1 MSNNK
6 KKNTKK
12 KMKPET
18 KQKIGLGFAS
28 LINNEACIKIGRN
41 WKWYFP
47 VITGILAIMIAL
59 VPSFTQNMQTK
70 LGDNLMNAPSYG
82 IENGLVHVGE
92 FLQEKNIDLVVNEE
106 EQIVDNGSWRNAFS
120 TDNPYNNEKAEPW
133 YTCISTNPNTDEE
146 YVIIE
151 AFFNDSAYY
160 AEQAG
165 GEPVSDIDFANN
177 VLANKNPYNGVA
189 RGSEEDVYDNAAVIF
204 GKEHI
209 YIIKVGSDGS
219 VGQAVGR
226 YDRLIGVNFKN
237 YATSDFD
244 GVAYTATP
252 ETYDYTNAVRETWRR
267 VINAAAESDKNIQ
280 ALSYLGIM
288 AAVYIGLAFVFGLV
302 IFLMTR
308 GKKNPLRI
316 YTFWE
321 TQKMAYTAALC
332 PAILS
337 LILGFLIT
345 SFALFMFI
353 FLYGIRIMWMSMR
366 SLRAPT
372 Y

>member
-6 KKNTKK
+6 KKKTKK

-82 IENGLVHVGE
+82 LENGLVHVGE
-92 FLQEKNIDLVVNEE
+92 FLQEKNVDLLVNEE
-106 EQIVDNGSWRNAFS
+106 AKLEDNGTWETATTGMEHS
-120 TDNPYNNEKAEPW
+120 W
-133 YTCISTNPNTDEE
+133 YTCTATNPDTDEQ
-146 YVIIE
+146 YVVIE
-151 AFFNDSAYY
+151 AFYNNST
-160 AEQAG
+160 
-165 GEPVSDIDFANN
+165 GETEVADLDFANR
-177 VLANKNPYNGVA
+177 VLANQDPYTGNA
-189 RGSEEDVYDNAAVIF
+189 RGTEEDVYDNAAIIF

-209 YIIKVGSDGS
+209 YVIKVGSDGS

-237 YATSDFD
+237 YMTTDFD
-244 GVAYTATP
+244 GNAYTAKP
-252 ETYDYTNAVRETWRR
+252 GTYDYTNAIRETWRR
-267 VINAAAESDKNIQ
+267 VINEAAETDKNMQ

-337 LILGFLIT
+337 LILGFLIS

-353 FLYGIRIMWMSMR
+353 FIYGIRIMWMSMR